1 MITAGYA
8 QGMRLRIPL
17 SPLLSLAL
25 FAGLCAIV
33 AYWAMILLSPPPPIA
48 PASQP
53 ANARSLSDP
62 SRTASLFGQPTVSSP
77 SAAVAAPVNVRILGV
92 MTPPARTGQ
101 GSAEANAAGIALVS
115 IDGQPARPYSVG
127 DTLPNGL
134 RVQAILKD
142 RVEFSDQGRV
152 VSSPAP
158 AGADPSILVRG
169 ASANGATSASLASG
183 LPGVRPASPTAPGA
197 PSAAPGVAT
206 PPAAS
211 VPANETAGA
220 GPAGQEAPMPPPP
233 PLAPG
238 GSPPGPVQMPSAR

>member
-33 AYWAMILLSPPPPIA
+33 AYWAMILLSPAPPIA

-53 ANARSLSDP
+53 ASTRNTADP
-62 SRTASLFGQPTVSSP
+62 SKTASLFGQPPVSSP
-77 SAAVAAPVNVRILGV
+77 SVAAAAPVNVRILGV
-92 MTPPARTGQ
+92 MATSTRAGQ
-101 GSAEANAAGIALVS
+101 GSAQSNAAGIALVS
-115 IDGQPARPYSVG
+115 IDGQPAKAYVVG

-152 VSSPAP
+152 LSSPAP

-169 ASANGATSASLASG
+169 ASANGSTSASPPSG
-183 LPGVRPASPTAPGA
+183 LPGVRPASPSA

-211 VPANETAGA
+211 VSGNETAGA
-220 GPAGQEAPMPPPP
+220 GLAGQEAPMPPPP